1 MAGAAVSVVIGE
13 FEDIV
18 LRGLQALIEADE
30 NLRLAGLGGATDRLP
45 AVLRSAR
52 PRVALLNYGSVATAG
67 TVRELSSRFPET
79 ALVVLANRPAPAEAR
94 QLLSF
99 GATACLSK
107 SAEARDILHAIH
119 LASRGMNVLPAPEAG
134 EAPGVAPELLTG
146 READVLGHLQAGR
159 SNGEIAAALHLSV
172 ETVRTHARNIYR
184 KLGVSS
190 RRELRLRG

>member
-1 MAGAAVSVVIGE
+1 MPGGPVTVMVGE

-30 NLRLAGLGGATDRLP
+30 NLRLAGLGVPTEGLAS
-45 AVLRSAR
+45 ALRTAR
-52 PRVALLNYGSVATAG
+52 PRVAVLNYGSVATAG
-67 TVRELSSRFPET
+67 TVRELSSRFPAT
-79 ALVVLANRPAPAEAR
+79 RLVVLANRPSPAEAR

-107 SAEARDILHAIH
+107 SSEARDILHAIH

-134 EAPGVAPELLTG
+134 AVAPLPPELLTG
-146 READVLGHLQAGR
+146 REAEVLGHLQAGR
-159 SNGEIAAALHLSV
+159 SNGEIASAMHLSV

-184 KLGVSS
+184 KLGVGG
-190 RRELRLRG
+190 RRELRS